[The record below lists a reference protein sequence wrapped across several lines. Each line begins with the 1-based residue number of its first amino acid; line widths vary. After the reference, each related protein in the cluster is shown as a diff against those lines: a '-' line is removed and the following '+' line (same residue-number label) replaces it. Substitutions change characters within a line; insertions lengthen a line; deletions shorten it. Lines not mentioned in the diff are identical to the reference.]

1 MLRADSRAFQAGGRV
16 LRLKQ
21 YLPADCRPPA
31 IDAVLDA
38 LGANRRVQVLY
49 IQNFELVRSCKHPPP
64 N

>member
-21 YLPADCRPPA
+21 YLPSDVRPPA

-38 LGANRRVQVLY
+38 LAANRRVQVLY
-49 IQNFELVRSCKHPPP
+49 IQNFELVRGPPRP
-64 N
+64 SF